1 MRDRGYRPGSLT
13 IRTGKTGR
21 DTMDKNRHPCS
32 HGKTIGETRTCM
44 NNRAEFYGEGIHN
57 KTCTPPNRPGTRV
70 HKITGN
76 SSRKEGHGG
85 DVSRR
90 LSGTAPWHGYGA
102 AAAMGDG
109 RERTVFERQRG
120 GNLRTGKREAS
131 GAAVLTR
138 QSRGCTDRTD
148 GPARRHCAGR
158 TGEPRERP
166 DRLKG
171 TRPAAVPY
179 IVS

>member
-1 MRDRGYRPGSLT
+1 
-13 IRTGKTGR
+13 
-21 DTMDKNRHPCS
+21 MDKNRHPGS

-57 KTCTPPNRPGTRV
+57 KICTPPNRPGTRV

-76 SSRKEGHGG
+76 SFRKEDHGG

-109 RERTVFERQRG
+109 RERTVFGRQRG

-131 GAAVLTR
+131 GAAVPRVHGQDGRPGAPTLCR
-138 QSRGCTDRTD
+138 QDRGAP
-148 GPARRHCAGR
+148 GKAGQAE
-158 TGEPRERP
+158 G
-166 DRLKG
+166 D
-171 TRPAAVPY
+171 AACRSPIYSFMTTKY
-179 IVS
+179 IRQRSLRNPLQSHI